1 LFTSNEELEEQS
13 MNAVKIIAL
22 GGKYNPGPACGR
34 AFVSPRDLGRIGQ
47 PQPLATRIG
56 DCEAGAAS
64 ETQ

>member
-1 LFTSNEELEEQS
+1 